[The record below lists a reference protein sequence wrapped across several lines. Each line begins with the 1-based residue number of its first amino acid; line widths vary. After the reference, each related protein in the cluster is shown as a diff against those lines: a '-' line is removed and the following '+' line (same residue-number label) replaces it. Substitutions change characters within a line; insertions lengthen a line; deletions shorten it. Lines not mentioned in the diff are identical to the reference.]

1 MYKRIQA
8 LESIQETYDLND
20 ELLDRFGEY
29 PDEVGNLLQI
39 SRIRLHGKENKIESI
54 HESKQKIECLMEA
67 EQSQQID
74 GAKLF
79 ELANEY
85 GRTIQLGTEG
95 RQLKIVFQFSRQNK
109 TIRHDQLEDFL
120 SKLHQAKISSN
131 NE

>member
-95 RQLKIVFQFSRQNK
+95 RQLKIVFQFSRQIK
-109 TIRHDQLEDFL
+109 QFCH
-120 SKLHQAKISSN
+120 
-131 NE
+131 